1 MAAPA
6 HQKAPATAARKPLPR
21 NVRKATLAARVGH
34 RVAEARTPA
43 KTVETRATTPTPAP
57 VEIDLEPQI
66 DCEDK
71 APSLGEVLGSTRPP
85 RWLWVGLLAIAVLGA
100 VVLKRSLAGLQLE
113 QSDVFAF
120 AHSTKEW
127 APKTLGFIDE
137 LVSQKDTAAP
147 APAREASH
155 EVALRRDGHVSI
167 PGGILV
173 FPSSFHPKA
182 DGSYDLLIHFHGN
195 TRVVKE
201 SAEVASLNAAVAI
214 VNLGIGSAPYEEY
227 YAVPGTYEDLLA
239 SIDSGL
245 KRRGLPNPHVEHI
258 ALSGW
263 SAGYGSISTILQLRR
278 GKDPL
283 DAILIL
289 DGIHAGWEAGALN
302 ARQLKPF
309 ADAAERAKKGEIY
322 FGITH
327 SAIDPKT
334 YASTSATADY
344 LVSGVGASWMP
355 RDAERDAPQYLRL
368 ESMKG
373 AVPPRLEKTMEPT
386 REARVGSFHVIGYR
400 GETKEHHMAH
410 LFQMGATL
418 LPELV
423 ARWSR

>member
-6 HQKAPATAARKPLPR
+6 QQKPPATAARKPLPR
-21 NVRKATLAARVGH
+21 NLRKATLAARVGH
-34 RVAEARTPA
+34 RVAESRTP
-43 KTVETRATTPTPAP
+43 KTQTRATTPTPAP
-57 VEIDLEPQI
+57 VEVDIDL
-66 DCEDK
+66 EDK
-71 APSLGEVLGSTRPP
+71 APSLGEVLESARPP
-85 RWLWVGLLAIAVLGA
+85 RSLWLALLVIAVLGV
-100 VVLKRSLAGLQLE
+100 VVLKRALAGLQLE

-137 LVSQKDTAAP
+137 LVSQRQTAAP
-147 APAREASH
+147 IPAQEGPR

-182 DGSYDLLIHFHGN
+182 DGGYDLLIHFHGN
-195 TRVVKE
+195 TKVVKE
-201 SAEVASLNAAVAI
+201 SAEVANLDAAVAI

-239 SIDSGL
+239 PIDSGL

-289 DGIHAGWEAGALN
+289 DGIHAGWEGGALN

-334 YASTSATADY
+334 YASTTATADY
-344 LVSGVGASWMP
+344 LLTSVDGSWTP
-355 RDAERDAPQYLRL
+355 RDAQRDAPHYLRL

-386 REARVGSFHVIGYR
+386 REARVGSFHLLGYR

-423 ARWSR
+423 ARWR

>member
-1 MAAPA
+1 M
-6 HQKAPATAARKPLPR
+6 R
-21 NVRKATLAARVGH
+21 
-34 RVAEARTPA
+34 
-43 KTVETRATTPTPAP
+43 VETRPTTPTPAP
-57 VEIDLEPQI
+57 VEVDIENVDI
-66 DCEDK
+66 EDK
-71 APSLGEVLGSTRPP
+71 APSLGAVLESVFMRPAGSTRTP
-85 RWLWVGLLAIAVLGA
+85 RSLLLALLVIGVLGA
-100 VVLKRSLAGLQLE
+100 VVLKRALTGLQLE

-137 LVSQKDTAAP
+137 LVSQRDAAAAP
-147 APAREASH
+147 APAATGPREV
-155 EVALRRDGHVSI
+155 ELRREGHVSI

-182 DGSYDLLIHFHGN
+182 DGKYDLLIHVHGN

-201 SAEVASLNAAVAI
+201 SAEVANLDAAVAI

-239 SIDSGL
+239 SIDTGL
-245 KRRGLPNPHVEHI
+245 KRRGLTNPHVEHI

-263 SAGYGSISTILQLRR
+263 SAGYGSIQTILQLRR

-302 ARQLKPF
+302 NRQLKPF
-309 ADAAERAKKGEIY
+309 ADAAERAKNGEIY

-334 YASTSATADY
+334 YASTTATADY
-344 LVSGVGASWMP
+344 LLNAVGGSWST
-355 RDAERDAPQYLRL
+355 RDAQRDAPNYLRL

-386 REARVGSFHVIGYR
+386 REARVGSFHAIGYR

-423 ARWSR
+423 ARWR